1 MNLYLITFQSSLNRI
16 ESVYDCHKDLFV
28 EIEKFFTLHLVPY
41 TEAASIPA
49 DAYRMAFIASGGV
62 EKMVTQHFELLPYPI
77 HLLTDGQQNS
87 LAASLEIATWIRSK
101 GMKVH
106 IIHGTIPNMVK
117 QLIDHHKAFAA
128 QREVRGKR
136 IGVVGYSSPWLVAS
150 NVDYLLVKR
159 RWGIE
164 FIDIPMEEVY
174 CLFYQ
179 IKDDDIGY
187 EASVFANRA
196 IACREGT
203 PEDLLKAMR
212 LYQAVKIICEKKK
225 LDAVTLS
232 CFSLIEKLGTTGCLA
247 LALLNDEGIPAGCEG
262 DLQSIFTLLIA
273 KTLTGQAGFMA
284 NPAFINDDLNE
295 IVMAHCTIATK
306 MVDQFII
313 RNHFETETGIA
324 IQGILHPGGIT
335 MIKCAGECLDEYFV
349 STGQLIENTNYINAC
364 RTQAR
369 IKLDK
374 SVDYF
379 MRNPLGNHHII
390 LMGDHEKVIHEFMQ
404 LNSCKLVE

>member
-1 MNLYLITFQSSLNRI
+1 
-16 ESVYDCHKDLFV
+16 
-28 EIEKFFTLHLVPY
+28 
-41 TEAASIPA
+41 
-49 DAYRMAFIASGGV
+49 
-62 EKMVTQHFELLPYPI
+62 MVTQHFELLPYPI

-150 NVDYLLVKR
+150 NVDYLLAKR

-174 CLFYQ
+174 YLFYQ

-284 NPAFINDDLNE
+284 NPAFINDDQNE

-306 MVDQFII
+306 WWISLSS
-313 RNHFETETGIA
+313 G
-324 IQGILHPGGIT
+324 
-335 MIKCAGECLDEYFV
+335 
-349 STGQLIENTNYINAC
+349 
-364 RTQAR
+364 
-369 IKLDK
+369 
-374 SVDYF
+374 
-379 MRNPLGNHHII
+379 II
-390 LMGDHEKVIHEFMQ
+390 LKRRPG
-404 LNSCKLVE
+404 

>member
-1 MNLYLITFQSSLNRI
+1 M
-16 ESVYDCHKDLFV
+16 
-28 EIEKFFTLHLVPY
+28 
-41 TEAASIPA
+41 
-49 DAYRMAFIASGGV
+49 
-62 EKMVTQHFELLPYPI
+62 
-77 HLLTDGQQNS
+77 
-87 LAASLEIATWIRSK
+87 
-101 GMKVH
+101 
-106 IIHGTIPNMVK
+106 
-117 QLIDHHKAFAA
+117 
-128 QREVRGKR
+128 
-136 IGVVGYSSPWLVAS
+136 
-150 NVDYLLVKR
+150 
-159 RWGIE
+159 
-164 FIDIPMEEVY
+164 
-174 CLFYQ
+174 
-179 IKDDDIGY
+179 
-187 EASVFANRA
+187 
-196 IACREGT
+196 
-203 PEDLLKAMR
+203 
-212 LYQAVKIICEKKK
+212 
-225 LDAVTLS
+225 
-232 CFSLIEKLGTTGCLA
+232 IEKLRTTGCLA

-284 NPAFINDDLNE
+284 NPAFINDDQNE

-335 MIKCAGECLDEYFV
+335 MRISGGACLDEYFV

>member
-1 MNLYLITFQSSLNRI
+1 
-16 ESVYDCHKDLFV
+16 
-28 EIEKFFTLHLVPY
+28 
-41 TEAASIPA
+41 
-49 DAYRMAFIASGGV
+49 
-62 EKMVTQHFELLPYPI
+62 MVTQHFELLPYPI

-106 IIHGTIPNMVK
+106 IIHGTIPNMVR

-150 NVDYLLVKR
+150 NVDYLLARR

-324 IQGILHPGGIT
+324 IQGIASGRHHDDKMRGRMPGRVFRIHRPTDRKYQLHQ
-335 MIKCAGECLDEYFV
+335 CLPHT
-349 STGQLIENTNYINAC
+349 SKNQTGQIGRLFYA
-364 RTQAR
+364 
-369 IKLDK
+369 
-374 SVDYF
+374 
-379 MRNPLGNHHII
+379 
-390 LMGDHEKVIHEFMQ
+390 
-404 LNSCKLVE
+404 

>member
-1 MNLYLITFQSSLNRI
+1 MDTQQRNESTYYSWHYPQYGETTDRSSQGFRR
-16 ESVYDCHKDLFV
+16 
-28 EIEKFFTLHLVPY
+28 
-41 TEAASIPA
+41 PA
-49 DAYRMAFIASGGV
+49 
-62 EKMVTQHFELLPYPI
+62 
-77 HLLTDGQQNS
+77 
-87 LAASLEIATWIRSK
+87 
-101 GMKVH
+101 
-106 IIHGTIPNMVK
+106 
-117 QLIDHHKAFAA
+117 
-128 QREVRGKR
+128 RGKR
-136 IGVVGYSSPWLVAS
+136 KTNRSCGIFFSVLVAS
-150 NVDYLLVKR
+150 NVDYLLAKR

-284 NPAFINDDLNE
+284 NPAFINDDQNE

-306 MVDQFII
+306 WWISLSS
-313 RNHFETETGIA
+313 G
-324 IQGILHPGGIT
+324 
-335 MIKCAGECLDEYFV
+335 
-349 STGQLIENTNYINAC
+349 
-364 RTQAR
+364 
-369 IKLDK
+369 
-374 SVDYF
+374 
-379 MRNPLGNHHII
+379 II
-390 LMGDHEKVIHEFMQ
+390 LKRRPG
-404 LNSCKLVE
+404 

>member
-1 MNLYLITFQSSLNRI
+1 MVINLITF
-16 ESVYDCHKDLFV
+16 
-28 EIEKFFTLHLVPY
+28 
-41 TEAASIPA
+41 ASILHKQASVRSSHEVILTELEKYFTVNFIDYKDIDKLSP
-49 DAYRMAFIASGGV
+49 DDFSIIFIATGGV
-62 EKMVTQHFELLPYPI
+62 ERLVIQHFESLPRPAILLA
-77 HLLTDGQQNS
+77 DGMQNS
-87 LAASLEIATWIRSK
+87 LAAALEISSWLRGR
-101 GMKVH
+101 GMKSE
-106 IIHGTIPNMVK
+106 ILHGELPETIKRIFVLHSNFV
-117 QLIDHHKAFAA
+117 A
-128 QREVRGKR
+128 QRSLFGMR
-136 IGVVGYSSPWLVAS
+136 IGVMGTPSSWLVAS
-150 NVDYLLVKR
+150 NVDYLLAKR

>member
-1 MNLYLITFQSSLNRI
+1 
-16 ESVYDCHKDLFV
+16 
-28 EIEKFFTLHLVPY
+28 
-41 TEAASIPA
+41 
-49 DAYRMAFIASGGV
+49 
-62 EKMVTQHFELLPYPI
+62 MVTQHFELLPYPI

-150 NVDYLLVKR
+150 NVDYLLAKR

-284 NPAFINDDLNE
+284 NPAFINDDQNE
-295 IVMAHCTIATK
+295 IVMAHCTIATNGGS
-306 MVDQFII
+306 VY
-313 RNHFETETGIA
+313 
-324 IQGILHPGGIT
+324 HP
-335 MIKCAGECLDEYFV
+335 ESF
-349 STGQLIENTNYINAC
+349 
-364 RTQAR
+364 
-369 IKLDK
+369 
-374 SVDYF
+374 
-379 MRNPLGNHHII
+379 
-390 LMGDHEKVIHEFMQ
+390 
-404 LNSCKLVE
+404 

>member
-1 MNLYLITFQSSLNRI
+1 
-16 ESVYDCHKDLFV
+16 
-28 EIEKFFTLHLVPY
+28 
-41 TEAASIPA
+41 
-49 DAYRMAFIASGGV
+49 
-62 EKMVTQHFELLPYPI
+62 
-77 HLLTDGQQNS
+77 
-87 LAASLEIATWIRSK
+87 
-101 GMKVH
+101 
-106 IIHGTIPNMVK
+106 
-117 QLIDHHKAFAA
+117 
-128 QREVRGKR
+128 
-136 IGVVGYSSPWLVAS
+136 
-150 NVDYLLVKR
+150 
-159 RWGIE
+159 
-164 FIDIPMEEVY
+164 
-174 CLFYQ
+174 
-179 IKDDDIGY
+179 
-187 EASVFANRA
+187 
-196 IACREGT
+196 
-203 PEDLLKAMR
+203 MR
-212 LYQAVKIICEKKK
+212 
-225 LDAVTLS
+225 
-232 CFSLIEKLGTTGCLA
+232 
-247 LALLNDEGIPAGCEG
+247 NDEGIPAGCEG